1 MATLDETD
9 LAEEIK
15 LPMDFNVMVM
25 TGRPEMA
32 SHIASGRTLNADE
45 TRMVV
50 HAMAVLVKTNNRL
63 QQEIRDT
70 RQRALQSIANI
81 RGAANAL
88 AAVVDHR
95 QVIPEDAEG

>member
-9 LAEEIK
+9 LSEPIK
-15 LPMDFNVMVM
+15 LPVDFNVMVM

-32 SHIASGRTLNADE
+32 SMISSERTLNAEE

-50 HAMAVLVKTNNRL
+50 HAMAVLMKTNNRL
-63 QQEIRDT
+63 QEEVRSIRMRT
-70 RQRALQSIANI
+70 LQSISNI

-88 AAVVDHR
+88 ASLVDER
-95 QVIPEDAEG
+95 QVIPEDAE